1 MSLLLGLETSC
12 DETAAAVVASGDGGR
27 GRGGCGCGLR
37 VLSSVVATQHELHAE
52 YRGVVPEIASRAHL
66 ERVLPVVE
74 KAVSEAGVGLGE
86 IDAVAVGNRP
96 GLIGSLIVGVSAG
109 KALAWALGVPLLGVD
124 HVTAHLVAGQ
134 LEEGGRRNADGGK
147 AAMETDKRAG
157 GEGAMVGDMG
167 EGGARGLSAFHDPRS
182 AFPRLGLVVSGGHT
196 TLYRM
201 TGDGAIERLGGTI
214 DDAVGEAF
222 DKAAVI
228 LGLPYPGGP
237 EIDRL
242 AEGGDAKAVRFP
254 RSMLGPGSLD
264 FSFSGL
270 KTSMLYAVRGQPI
283 GKGKSATFEK
293 DHTDLSEQ
301 RRADLAASF
310 QAAAIDAVIAKLE
323 RALDWMEQEGG
334 AARAV
339 VIGGGVS
346 ANSRLRAEA
355 MALGQRRGVEVV
367 LPAMR
372 YCVDNAAMIAGAA
385 ARRLGAGE
393 VDDLSLRVV
402 ATGGG

>member
-12 DETAAAVVASGDGGR
+12 DETAAAVVEADAAGR
-27 GRGGCGCGLR
+27 LIVR
-37 VLSSVVATQHELHAE
+37 SSVVATQHDLHAE

-74 KAVSEAGVGLGE
+74 RAIDEAGVGLGE

-96 GLIGSLIVGVSAG
+96 GLIGSLIVGVSAA
-109 KALAWALGVPLLGVD
+109 KALAWALGKPIVGVD
-124 HVTAHLVAGQ
+124 HVTAHLTAGE
-134 LEEGGRRNADGGK
+134 LGGIGGDEE
-147 AAMETDKRAG
+147 RAVQHP
-157 GEGAMVGDMG
+157 A
-167 EGGARGLSAFHDPRS
+167 
-182 AFPRLGLVVSGGHT
+182 LGLVVSGGHT

-201 TGDGAIERLGGTI
+201 TQPGRIDRLGGTI

-242 AEGGDAKAVRFP
+242 AGRGDSEAVRFP
-254 RSMLGPGSLD
+254 RSMLGEGSLD

-270 KTSMLYAVRGQPI
+270 KTAMLYAVRGKPV
-283 GKGKSATFEK
+283 GKGKAATFER
-293 DHTDLSEQ
+293 DHTALSDAQ
-301 RRADLAASF
+301 RADLAASF
-310 QAAAIDAVIAKLE
+310 QAAAVDALIAKL
-323 RALDWMEQEGG
+323 G
-334 AARAV
+334 RAV
-339 VIGGGVS
+339 DRMIDDGDPPRAIVVGGGVS

-355 MALGQRRGVEVV
+355 EALGERLGVPVV

-385 ARRLGAGE
+385 ARRLATGE
-393 VDDLSLRVV
+393 VDDLSLPVV
-402 ATGGG
+402 ATGAG